1 MKTRFSSAHV
11 SLALVI
17 IAIMLGAY
25 AQYSH
30 TFIGGD
36 TRAILLFPLSIA
48 IFAAALYFHRSDI
61 TTRLD
66 EPMLPQR
73 SGRRPSS
80 SLQIAVA
87 VASVLTFALA
97 SDNEFNPDNV
107 LAWLVSMVIFFYTFW
122 EPQKSW
128 NEWQDWGRA
137 RIKSVHEFASG
148 GLRVS
153 SRVALF
159 ITILLAALFFY
170 YYNLPGVPAEMDS
183 DHAEKLL
190 DVNDIV
196 TRGLRPI
203 FFERN
208 TGREPLQFYLTATY
222 IWATNHPIDHMAL
235 KMITAFMGVLVVVGT
250 FFLARELFDDDVAF
264 PTAALIAIS
273 KWPVTIARM
282 GLRFP
287 FTPVC
292 VAPAAFFLI
301 RGLKRKSR
309 NDFLMAGFFLGLGL
323 LGYNAFR
330 LAPLLATVFVAL
342 WVLTHRIDRTEL
354 TRLAT
359 NFGLMAA
366 MAFVVFMPVF
376 RYSIDHPDRFWQ
388 RALTRVAN
396 TETDI
401 SGNPLVVFTENAWN
415 AALMFNWTGDEA
427 WPNTIPGDPAL
438 DYFSGGIFVL
448 GITYAIYRLIRHKE
462 WEYAFV
468 LIGIFVMQLPSSLAL
483 AFPREN
489 PSVVRAGGAIPF
501 VFLIAA
507 LPLAWIARV
516 TRQASGRGLMLVVLV
531 LLLGMIARTNYL
543 RYFRD
548 FDVSYRL
555 ASWNSSEVA
564 SEIAAFANTVGD
576 YDHAYIMLYPHWI
589 DTRNVAI
596 NMGQIGW
603 DQTIPKADDM
613 EQMADDPA
621 NKLIVLNVSDDQNLA
636 RLMEIFPSAQM
647 RIYHSHTPTRDF
659 VILYVPGSAGSG
671 VRLGAAEQ

>member
-1 MKTRFSSAHV
+1 MKIRFHAAHF

-17 IAIMLGAY
+17 AAIMVGAY

-30 TFIGGD
+30 TFGGSN
-36 TRAILLFPLSIA
+36 TRALFVFPLSLA
-48 IFAAALYFHRSDI
+48 IFAAALYFHPI
-61 TTRLD
+61 AIPTRLAD
-66 EPMLPQR
+66 LVPAQKN
-73 SGRRPSS
+73 GRRISN
-80 SLQIAVA
+80 SLQIAA
-87 VASVLTFALA
+87 VLAAVLTFALS
-97 SDNEFNPDNV
+97 SDNEFNPDNL
-107 LAWLVSMVIFFYTFW
+107 LAWLVSIVIFLYTFW

-128 NEWQDWGRA
+128 TEWRDWARA
-137 RIKSVHEFASG
+137 RVEAARAFAAN

-153 SRVALF
+153 SRAVLF
-159 ITILLAALFFY
+159 IAIILAALFFY

-208 TGREPLQFYLTATY
+208 TGREPLQFYLTAAF
-222 IWATNHPIDHMAL
+222 IWVTNHPIDHMAL
-235 KMITAFMGVLVVVGT
+235 KTITALMGVLVVAGT
-250 FFLARELFDDDVAF
+250 FFLTRELFDDDVAF
-264 PTAALIAIS
+264 LTAALIAIS

-287 FTPVC
+287 FTPVF
-292 VAPAAFFLI
+292 VAPAAFFLF
-301 RGLKRKSR
+301 RALKQKSR
-309 NDFLMAGFFLGLGL
+309 NDFLIAGLFLGAGL

-330 LAPLLATVFVAL
+330 LAPLLAIIFVGL
-342 WVLTHRIDRTEL
+342 WIGTHRFEEGERS
-354 TRLAT
+354 RLLM

-376 RYSIDHPDRFWQ
+376 RYSVDHPDRFWY

-396 TETDI
+396 TETDLP
-401 SGNPLVVFTENAWN
+401 GNPLLIFSGNVLN

-448 GITYAIYRLIRHKE
+448 GALYAIYRLVRFQE
-462 WEYAFV
+462 WAYAYV
-468 LIGIFVMQLPSSLAL
+468 LLGIFVMQLPSSLAL

-501 VFLIAA
+501 VYMIAA

-516 TRQASGRGLMLVVLV
+516 TRQASGRGLMLVVLI
-531 LLLGMIARTNYL
+531 LLLGMIARTNFL

-548 FDVSYRL
+548 FDANYRQS
-555 ASWNSSEVA
+555 SWNSTEVA
-564 SEIAAFANTVGD
+564 AEISAFANTIGD
-576 YDHAYIMLYPHWI
+576 YDHAYIMLHPHWI

-596 NMGQIGW
+596 NMGRIGW
-603 DQTIPKADDM
+603 DQTIPSADDM
-613 EQMADDPA
+613 EQMAGDPA
-621 NKLIVLNVSDDQNLA
+621 NKLIVLSIADEQNLS
-636 RLMEIFPSAQM
+636 RLLEIFPNAQM
-647 RIYHSHTPTRDF
+647 RVYHSHTPTRDF
-659 VILYVPGSAGSG
+659 VLLYVPGTAGSS
-671 VRLGAAEQ
+671 VRLGAPE